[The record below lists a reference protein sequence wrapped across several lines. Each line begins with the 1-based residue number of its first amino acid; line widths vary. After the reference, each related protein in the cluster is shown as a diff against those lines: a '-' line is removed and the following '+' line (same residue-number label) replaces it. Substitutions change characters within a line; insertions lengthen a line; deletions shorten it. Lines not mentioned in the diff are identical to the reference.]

1 VALDTIILWLR
12 VVIIIDLLSE
22 KDLEILLFINK
33 YKYVKVSDFRFLYS
47 NKQYHQKKMKY
58 LLNNKYLRKIK
69 WYVVLGFEGKKYL
82 ESLGYNCSKISYE
95 KTFVERQKIISSFA
109 ARYYNNKNINFIPSM
124 DLKDKQI
131 LTITSRRFIG
141 ILNIDKTDYLTYYI
155 TKEHDNRYV
164 QSVIHDIRKERNQ
177 KNVIV
182 FVEDLNKI
190 DINDFIFGLD
200 KLYIIPITEDNIHL
214 LENLHKIDYQEI
226 FSKLYK
232 DNVYLSEYDFCDYY
246 TKQDLYIYP
255 LPFIDTEKL
264 STIKFFLMENK
275 NKKVDI
281 LYSKNI
287 SLLATG
293 KLKGANY
300 KPIDFDKYVKG
311 DFNIYD

>member
-1 VALDTIILWLR
+1 MLNEYDI
-12 VVIIIDLLSE
+12 
-22 KDLEILLFINK
+22 EILLFVNK
-33 YKYVKVSDFRFLYS
+33 YKFVKVSDF
-47 NKQYHQKKMKY
+47 KY
-58 LLNNKYLRKIK
+58 LYPYKYYYKFKVKTLVENNYLRKIK

-82 ESLGYNCSKISYE
+82 ESLGYNYSKISYE

-109 ARYYNNKNINFIPSM
+109 ARYYKNENVKFIPSM

-131 LTITSRRFIG
+131 FTITSRRFIG

-164 QSVIHDIRKERNQ
+164 QSVIYDIRKEHKY

-190 DINDFIFGLD
+190 DINNFIFGID
-200 KLYIIPITEDNIHL
+200 KLYIIPNTENNIHL
-214 LENLHKIDYQEI
+214 LQKIHRIDYQEL
-226 FSKLYK
+226 FSNVYK

-246 TKQDLYIYP
+246 TKAGLFIFP

-264 STIKFFLMENK
+264 STIKYFLLENK